1 MDKVSEF
8 NLVHALSKQIVREH
22 QTVKVLSASNW
33 DGEINQYE
41 KQAAE
46 EVLQTETIYDSNRDN
61 TKHEQTTES
70 PVLLQKA
77 FKPPTIQDVGLKTR
91 KLVSKPRSKPLKTE
105 ASRRTA
111 DLQPSQEYSLPKDT
125 NSRNGPIESMVSL

>member
-1 MDKVSEF
+1 MEVNAYKNLSRLPNRNFVAVNHTLSSETSNTHMDKVSEF

-46 EVLQTETIYDSNRDN
+46 EV
-61 TKHEQTTES
+61 
-70 PVLLQKA
+70 
-77 FKPPTIQDVGLKTR
+77 
-91 KLVSKPRSKPLKTE
+91 
-105 ASRRTA
+105 
-111 DLQPSQEYSLPKDT
+111 
-125 NSRNGPIESMVSL
+125 